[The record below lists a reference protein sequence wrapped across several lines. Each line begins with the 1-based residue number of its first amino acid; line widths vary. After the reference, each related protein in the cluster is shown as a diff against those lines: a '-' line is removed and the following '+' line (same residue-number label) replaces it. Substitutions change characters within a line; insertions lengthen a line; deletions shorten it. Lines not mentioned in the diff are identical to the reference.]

1 MRTFTFALLLAVAA
15 LWPACNCGTGAGD
28 STVCEAP
35 PPVCED
41 SQVSAL
47 EVFSLHG
54 CMSAVDNY
62 WCGVNAQELAQCL
75 RDAQVCLQQGGTRA
89 EINAAL
95 AASPCAAQFAQW
107 DGCYGNGEAVRSG
120 GGGDD

>member
-1 MRTFTFALLLAVAA
+1 MRSFTFGMLLAVAA

-28 STVCEAP
+28 STVCNSAP
-35 PPVCED
+35 PACED
-41 SQVSAL
+41 GQVSAL
-47 EVFSLHG
+47 DVFSVQG
-54 CMSAVDNY
+54 CTGAVDNY

-95 AASPCAAQFAQW
+95 AASPCATQFAEW
-107 DGCYGNGEAVRSG
+107 DGCFANGEAGGGG